1 MTLGAVKQKMTKP
14 LVSAVLGCLTVAFCQ
29 AEDTTHWPT
38 LSPPAGGF
46 SIKMPGTPTLETR
59 SVNDGGRYYTMYKYR
74 LVRGNVTY
82 QVVRADLAITIPQ
95 GEEDSLLRSAIEGMN
110 KANRSH
116 LVSNELLSFQGHAAR
131 MAVMKDAYGYQW
143 NAFVCWDGVRAEI
156 ISYKAPAAQMG
167 QPEVKAFFDTFTL
180 VSD

>member
-1 MTLGAVKQKMTKP
+1 MRVAALITTAIV
-14 LVSAVLGCLTVAFCQ
+14 CLTGALCQ

-46 SIKMPGTPTLETR
+46 SIRMPGTPTLETR

-74 LVRGNVTY
+74 LVRGTTTF
-82 QVVRADLAITIPQ
+82 QVVRADLGITIPQ
-95 GEEDSLLRSAIEGMN
+95 GEEDSLLRSAVEGMA
-110 KANRSH
+110 KANRAH
-116 LVSNELLSFQGHAAR
+116 LTSNELLSFQGHAAR
-131 MAVMKDAYGYQW
+131 MAVMKDANGYQW

-156 ISYKAPAAQMG
+156 VSYKAPAALMG

-180 VSD
+180 LPN